1 MLRATPVHSLQIGAC
16 SSERPFA
23 LLKRLPASGPP
34 FQSQSSW
41 PIPSAHRPDLTE
53 PARSLRSSAPFR
65 LAPNSA
71 NSTRA
76 TRCPVPSERPRLFF
90 DCPLPLGAFAPLPIK
105 AFSRLP
111 AERLTKS
118 KRPISFAPRYLH
130 FLIDQQRIDV
140 PDATTL
146 PLGPVSLPSPLPDP
160 GPGRACSGL
169 ASAYGDHR
177 NVLIE
182 RSSASR
188 PAFRQVCLCSY
199 LCLLCFEILS

>member
-1 MLRATPVHSLQIGAC
+1 VYLQYFALFTVFGGTTPGMMLRGLH
-16 SSERPFA
+16 SERPFA

-41 PIPSAHRPDLTE
+41 PIPSAHRPDFTE

-140 PDATTL
+140 PDSL
-146 PLGPVSLPSPLPDP
+146 RPVWLRRTMNSS
-160 GPGRACSGL
+160 GR
-169 ASAYGDHR
+169 
-177 NVLIE
+177 
-182 RSSASR
+182 
-188 PAFRQVCLCSY
+188 
-199 LCLLCFEILS
+199 